1 MRFILFIICLVV
13 SASVY
18 AQETVALDTL
28 KTKRIKKLLY
38 NSEYSEA
45 YLLLN
50 GLEEQFQHVEP
61 TKEYVRFLIE
71 VGGIFGEKGDY
82 ESSQQFLFAS
92 LSIANRKNF
101 EFEKSK
107 ALLEIGYIYY
117 FLSQIDKS
125 IDYAE
130 NAVAIAEKTND
141 SSSVATAYNL
151 LGILFLK
158 KELPKECINYLEKS
172 LAIRQAQNNQ
182 RGVASTLSNIA
193 LYYEFK
199 GEYEKALELQLKSLA
214 IDKKL
219 INEYGIAW
227 SKQMTGNLL
236 TQMNKVDEA
245 IILLEE
251 AQKESQKLK
260 AKEITLQVYLSFSK
274 LYSKKKDFE
283 KAYNYAEKYNLLR
296 DSIYNSGLAGKVL
309 LYQQSYEMQDRD
321 KQILIQQTTLKEQKK
336 FFWLLGFT
344 LVMTMI
350 LLLLNYRA
358 YRKTKSLYR
367 AVAEQNEEI
376 QTQSEEL
383 TESNNILHTLNL
395 QIEEQ
400 KEELQAQAEELIE
413 SNQTILSLNEKL
425 HSDIEI
431 KKEELYKTNQE
442 LVKHNHELLQF
453 SFTVSHNLRG
463 PVARMLGLMNL
474 ISMTDQA
481 KEKEEMLDLL
491 KQATTEL
498 DIILKDLHLI
508 IDSRN
513 DLMRVKEKLFWEE
526 KWNNCTFLLQE
537 NLRAVKDLTVDFSN
551 APVIYSVKPVIQNVL
566 YNLVSNAIKYRSPER
581 ELKIKISTFRRDSA
595 TCLQVSD
602 NGLGLDLSQYRNEIF
617 KLYKRFHPHIPGKGL
632 GLYLVKTQ
640 VEAVGGH
647 IDVESVLNEG
657 TTFTV
662 RFPDAENL
670 AAQVFLDCEAA
681 QLSFNANINST
692 IIVWKKA
699 ITEEEYRMVF
709 GEVLRTLQIYNTPAW
724 IADLRKQGKLTPQAQ
739 QWFLENVLPQAVSAG
754 LCRIGTV
761 GFVDPLRSEYFNR
774 VKNLCE
780 KLGVSLH
787 NFAEMEDALNWMHD
801 QRSR

>member
-1 MRFILFIICLVV
+1 MLSLKFRKYLPVRFISLFICLVV

-18 AQETVALDTL
+18 AQAVVSLDTL
-28 KTKRIKKLLY
+28 KTKRIKELLY
-38 NSEYSEA
+38 NSDYSEA
-45 YLLLN
+45 NRLIK

-71 VGGIFGEKGDY
+71 VGGIFGEKGNY
-82 ESSQQFLFAS
+82 ESSQQFLFAA

-101 EFEKSK
+101 DSEKSK
-107 ALLEIGYIYY
+107 ALLEIGYVYY
-117 FLSQIDKS
+117 FLSQIDKG
-125 IDYAE
+125 IDYAK
-130 NAVAIAEKTND
+130 NAVAIAEKTSD
-141 SSSVATAYNL
+141 STTVGTAYNL
-151 LGILFLK
+151 LGILYLK
-158 KELPKECINYLEKS
+158 KKLPNECIDYLKKS
-172 LAIRQAQNNQ
+172 LDIRQAQNNQ
-182 RGVASTLSNIA
+182 RGVAATLSNVA
-193 LYYEFK
+193 LYYEFV
-199 GEYEKALELQLKSLA
+199 GEYEKALDLQLKSLA

-219 INEYGIAW
+219 QNEYGIAW

-236 TQMNKVDEA
+236 TQMNKPEDAIALLKEA
-245 IILLEE
+245 E
-251 AQKESQKLK
+251 QESQNLK
-260 AKEITLQVYLSFSK
+260 AREITLQVYLSFSK
-274 LYSKKKDFE
+274 LYAKKKDFE
-283 KAYNYAEKYNLLR
+283 KAYQYAEEYNLLR

-344 LVMTMI
+344 LIMMMV
-350 LLLLNYRA
+350 LFLFNYRA
-358 YRKTKSLYR
+358 YRKSKSLYR

-383 TESNNILHTLNL
+383 TESNNILHALNL

-474 ISMTDQA
+474 IAMSGQEEE
-481 KEKEEMLDLL
+481 KEKMLGLL
-491 KQATTEL
+491 KQATAEL
-498 DIILKDLHLI
+498 DSILKDLHLI

-513 DLMRVKEKLFWEE
+513 DLMRVKEKLYWEE

-537 NLRAVKDLTVDFSN
+537 NLRAVKDLVIEFSQ
-551 APVIYSVKPVIQNVL
+551 APIVYSVKPVVQNVL

-581 ELKIKISTFRRDSA
+581 ELKIKISTFRKDSE
-595 TCLQVSD
+595 TCLQVTD
-602 NGLGLDLSQYRNEIF
+602 NGLGLDLSQYGNDIF

-692 IIVWKKA
+692 IILWKKA
-699 ITEEEYRMVF
+699 
-709 GEVLRTLQIYNTPAW
+709 
-724 IADLRKQGKLTPQAQ
+724 
-739 QWFLENVLPQAVSAG
+739 
-754 LCRIGTV
+754 
-761 GFVDPLRSEYFNR
+761 
-774 VKNLCE
+774 
-780 KLGVSLH
+780 
-787 NFAEMEDALNWMHD
+787 
-801 QRSR
+801 

>member
-1 MRFILFIICLVV
+1 MRFKYFLIFLFFSGAVW
-13 SASVY
+13 
-18 AQETVALDTL
+18 AQGISLDTL
-28 KTKRIKKLLY
+28 KTKKIIEFIYKGKYAEANKLIQ
-38 NSEYSEA
+38 
-45 YLLLN
+45 
-50 GLEEQFQHVEP
+50 GIEEQYQHVSITP
-61 TKEYVRFLIE
+61 EYVQFLIDI
-71 VGGIFGEKGDY
+71 GGVFGETGNY
-82 ESSQQFLFAS
+82 ESGQQFLFTALS
-92 LSIANRKNF
+92 LANQKNY
-101 EFEKSK
+101 EAEKAK

-117 FLSQIDKS
+117 FLNQYDKG
-125 IDYAE
+125 IEYGKNALTIAE
-130 NAVAIAEKTND
+130 NRKD
-141 SSSVATAYNL
+141 SALIGTAYNL
-151 LGILFLK
+151 LGIFYLK
-158 KELPKECINYLEKS
+158 QNQPEESLNSLEKS
-172 LAIRQAQNNQ
+172 LAIRKKLNNI

-193 LYYEFK
+193 LYYEYK
-199 GEYEKALELQLKSLA
+199 KDYGKALELQKKSLD
-214 IDKKL
+214 IDIKL
-219 INEYGIAW
+219 KNTYGIAW

-236 TQMNKVDEA
+236 TEMNRTDEA
-245 IILLEE
+245 VLYLEN
-251 AQKESQKLK
+251 ARRDADSLK
-260 AKEITLQVYLSFSK
+260 AKEITLQVYLSLSK
-274 LYSKKKDFE
+274 LYAKT
-283 KAYNYAEKYNLLR
+283 KAYDKAYSFSEKYNLLR

-344 LVMTMI
+344 LIMMMV
-350 LLLLNYRA
+350 LFLFYYRA

-383 TESNNILHTLNL
+383 TESNNILHALNL

-425 HSDIEI
+425 HSDIEL

-474 ISMTDQA
+474 IAMTGQA
-481 KEKEEMLDLL
+481 DEKEKMLGLL

-498 DIILKDLHLI
+498 DGILKDLHLI

-513 DLMRVKEKLFWEE
+513 DLMRVKEKILWEE
-526 KWNNCTFLLQE
+526 KWNNCLFLLQE
-537 NLRAVKDLTVDFSN
+537 NLRIVKDLAIDFSK
-551 APVIYSVKPVIQNVL
+551 APVIYSVKPVVQNVL

-581 ELKIKISTFRRDSA
+581 ELKIKISTYRKDKE
-595 TCLQVSD
+595 TYLQVTD
-602 NGLGLDLSQYRNEIF
+602 NGLGLDLSQHRNDIF

-647 IDVESVLNEG
+647 IEVESVLNEG

-662 RFPDAENL
+662 RFSDAENL
-670 AAQVFLDCEAA
+670 ASQVFLDCEAA

-692 IIVWKKA
+692 IILWKKA
-699 ITEEEYRMVF
+699 ITEEEYKMVF

-724 IADLRKQGKLTPQAQ
+724 IADLRKQGKLTPESQ

-761 GFVDPLRSEYFNR
+761 GFIDPIRSDYFNR
-774 VKNLCE
+774 VKNLCD

-787 NFAEMEDALNWMHD
+787 NFTEMEDALNWMHE